1 VFSPT
6 ILPFASSLPRVAS
19 PLPPVA
25 PPLPP
30 VRAPV
35 LPPKPVHLPKPVFD
49 DYYDYIENEVG
60 YDLEVRKVFNLVF
73 D

>member
-19 PLPPVA
+19 PLPPV
-25 PPLPP
+25 
-30 VRAPV
+30 RAPA
-35 LPPKPVHLPKPVFD
+35 LPPKPVHIPKPVFD

-60 YDLEVRKVFNLVF
+60 YDLEVRKVLNLVF